1 MSHDILVFLSRRGYL
16 GEIESGYK
24 PHKILLYSF
33 FAYHVLG
40 QSQCFQFSSPDLQWF
55 TRHDSRIFY
64 PFSG

>member
-33 FAYHVLG
+33 FAYHV
-40 QSQCFQFSSPDLQWF
+40 
-55 TRHDSRIFY
+55 
-64 PFSG
+64 